1 MKTQFFLA
9 DGITD
14 AFDSFHDLIMGSN
27 ADTGNV
33 IAKLVQK
40 TDEILDYPG
49 GQYIFLAAGIEN
61 LRDTFQCAVQAGFFW
76 QSQNIGGQ
84 ILIGNSWDRGG
95 CIKTGSVG
103 ETEHMIEV

>member
-1 MKTQFFLA
+1 MLGHRSQTDLTAVVLMDVGNGLQNLRTVLFRLRSRSVCRAEKRWLDACSMMKTQFFLT

-49 GQYIFLAAGIEN
+49 GQY
-61 LRDTFQCAVQAGFFW
+61 TFF
-76 QSQNIGGQ
+76 
-84 ILIGNSWDRGG
+84 G
-95 CIKTGSVG
+95 CR
-103 ETEHMIEV
+103 H

>member
-1 MKTQFFLA
+1 MKTQFFLT

-61 LRDTFQCAVQAGFFW
+61 LRDTFQCAVQAGSFGRARI
-76 QSQNIGGQ
+76 SAARS
-84 ILIGNSWDRGG
+84 L
-95 CIKTGSVG
+95 
-103 ETEHMIEV
+103 